1 MRPIRRRAKK
11 PFPLGS
17 ASEGEADTSDN
28 GDGFGKDEIPRPE
41 DANQVVPGVEQL
53 WGEEERRIYAASLH
67 FNANVSKPI
76 RRFITDVV
84 KEASLPEPW
93 AAWRDEQGR
102 WFFHNRVTSESRWP
116 HPLTPIFKELT
127 NICSQVIPMSIKD
140 RDQHLQRLHADWT
153 LKAKQ
158 ELSQWQEAVGEDG
171 QRKYFY
177 NISTREASHFHPDS
191 TVLPGHRCRLQ
202 ALAMLNG
209 PGYLDQIQQ
218 AASPSRARRSPG
230 SALRTAKAIDRLI
243 LDSEPS
249 SGAESSTSEAGR
261 KGISMPQQG
270 PVLLAEDAR
279 RKTMGGRSAGLPV
292 QSWMKGESY
301 GQKLLGL
308 QLEEEAERRI
318 LQILG
323 PVLDQ
328 ELPWPW
334 ICEEEREVFSRQ
346 VFFWHSISKVRSD
359 NHPMQSFHVRMVDML
374 RKVDV
379 LRPQEELVRPAL
391 KQLMEEFEQGLHR
404 TGVSDLETDV
414 QLEMTSTLALALI
427 SCRIIGQQLGIAPL
441 EYPINPWGQAAEAV
455 KKHLEAQGTDMHQDV
470 NVTIEVPPGDP
481 IAPQLVEVYVESTVE
496 RPIVSQLHVPSPE
509 PSPADEPL
517 RRAEMR
523 AEAEAQAG
531 LADAAMTEAV
541 AQAVEGAP
549 EIAEAGPQMAVA
561 VTPPGVDA
569 EAQTSI
575 CLGAEV
581 YIPGSPTELH
591 KDTEPLEMEHP
602 PLDEQLKEMCALI
615 QAMRSQ
621 QEAAEAEVTEDV
633 SDPPVDV
640 DPSALATVSQPKSQV
655 IPTMQGKVVQR
666 QNILARSAMGDLWS
680 VPAPGL
686 RKPVPPDGSPPNS
699 VRRRAQTLPVGSESF
714 AWSGGFGVPCLGC
727 SVPLQEPHGPQIRP
741 VPRQLPQGPEG
752 GREPRLWPGD
762 ARGAVE
768 QPEPEVPVSP
778 CSTRATRLGDQRSL
792 EVVLELQE
800 LREQV
805 KQIKQALSPE
815 SLQKQVVAM
824 MPTLEKEGKV
834 EPCTAVTGE
843 ARAEGPALGEQE
855 DPLGAKQ
862 APPKEEEDE
871 SAKQAPPK
879 EEEDPLP
886 AKQVPLPKDE
896 EDPPIAKQVEDIE
909 EAHSPEASVPSCR
922 PLSSSPGR
930 EVAELREELQ
940 RVQQQAE
947 VSTLPTEAIREALAQ
962 ASREMAELKE
972 SEEARVAGIQMELDK
987 QKQVSEELSQRMSQN
1002 EADIARKAE
1011 EMSNTMEKKLELL
1024 RESAERATQ
1033 QAHEVIMRSAEH
1045 EMRRQLELK
1054 AQRELRWRAEHRELQ
1069 LKAEMTEMRMKNSW
1083 QAIQQLEEAELQ
1095 SPTPGSTPNRSRDRM
1110 PRSHSSL
1117 QEALHYAAS
1126 QGSPVVTSKDEAS
1139 VAPATP
1145 QEHVSVTLEFTNESL
1160 DDARLAQRV
1169 AQDLAPRLR
1178 NSSKEKPSGS
1188 HPSRPGTPVRSPFSA
1203 RSVCSVRSA
1212 QAARRSTPQLGPKRP
1227 QSASAAGR
1235 PPFDGV
1241 LQGPVTWNGVANSVN
1256 RWYELQRRA
1265 ESRLYNRGH
1274 GRLIRYRG

>member
-41 DANQVVPGVEQL
+41 DANQRVPGVEQL

-218 AASPSRARRSPG
+218 AASPSRARRSSG

-261 KGISMPQQG
+261 KGISIPQQG

-279 RKTMGGRSAGLPV
+279 RKTMGGRSAGLPF

-301 GQKLLGL
+301 GQKSLGL

-318 LQILG
+318 LHILG

-334 ICEEEREVFSRQ
+334 ICEEEREVFLRQ

-359 NHPMQSFHVRMVDML
+359 RHPMQSFHVRMVDML

-391 KQLMEEFEQGLHR
+391 KQLMEEFEQGLQR
-404 TGVSDLETDV
+404 RGVSDLETDV

-427 SCRIIGQQLGIAPL
+427 GCRIIGQQLGIAAL
-441 EYPINPWGQAAEAV
+441 EYPVSPWGQAAEAV
-455 KKHLEAQGTDMHQDV
+455 KKHVEAQGVEMHQDV
-470 NVTIEVPPGDP
+470 NVTIEVQPGDP
-481 IAPQLVEVYVESTVE
+481 IAPPQLVEVSVE
-496 RPIVSQLHVPSPE
+496 RVVDRPTVPPDAPSPQ
-509 PSPADEPL
+509 PSPSANEPL

-523 AEAEAQAG
+523 AEAEAEEKSAEVTIEVQPGDPIAPPQ
-531 LADAAMTEAV
+531 LVEVSVERVVDRPTVPPDAPSPQPSPSANEPLRRAEMR
-541 AQAVEGAP
+541 
-549 EIAEAGPQMAVA
+549 AEAAAGPPMAVA
-561 VTPPGVDA
+561 VTPGVDA

-621 QEAAEAEVTEDV
+621 QEAAEAEEAQV
-633 SDPPVDV
+633 SDVPVDV
-640 DPSALATVSQPKSQV
+640 NPSALATVSEPSQV

-666 QNILARSAMGDLWS
+666 QNILARTAMGDLWS

-686 RKPVPPDGSPPNS
+686 R
-699 VRRRAQTLPVGSESF
+699 
-714 AWSGGFGVPCLGC
+714 
-727 SVPLQEPHGPQIRP
+727 
-741 VPRQLPQGPEG
+741 
-752 GREPRLWPGD
+752 
-762 ARGAVE
+762 
-768 QPEPEVPVSP
+768 
-778 CSTRATRLGDQRSL
+778 
-792 EVVLELQE
+792 
-800 LREQV
+800 
-805 KQIKQALSPE
+805 
-815 SLQKQVVAM
+815 
-824 MPTLEKEGKV
+824 
-834 EPCTAVTGE
+834 
-843 ARAEGPALGEQE
+843 
-855 DPLGAKQ
+855 
-862 APPKEEEDE
+862 
-871 SAKQAPPK
+871 
-879 EEEDPLP
+879 
-886 AKQVPLPKDE
+886 
-896 EDPPIAKQVEDIE
+896 
-909 EAHSPEASVPSCR
+909 
-922 PLSSSPGR
+922 
-930 EVAELREELQ
+930 
-940 RVQQQAE
+940 
-947 VSTLPTEAIREALAQ
+947 
-962 ASREMAELKE
+962 
-972 SEEARVAGIQMELDK
+972 
-987 QKQVSEELSQRMSQN
+987 
-1002 EADIARKAE
+1002 
-1011 EMSNTMEKKLELL
+1011 
-1024 RESAERATQ
+1024 
-1033 QAHEVIMRSAEH
+1033 
-1045 EMRRQLELK
+1045 
-1054 AQRELRWRAEHRELQ
+1054 
-1069 LKAEMTEMRMKNSW
+1069 
-1083 QAIQQLEEAELQ
+1083 
-1095 SPTPGSTPNRSRDRM
+1095 
-1110 PRSHSSL
+1110 
-1117 QEALHYAAS
+1117 
-1126 QGSPVVTSKDEAS
+1126 
-1139 VAPATP
+1139 
-1145 QEHVSVTLEFTNESL
+1145 
-1160 DDARLAQRV
+1160 
-1169 AQDLAPRLR
+1169 
-1178 NSSKEKPSGS
+1178 
-1188 HPSRPGTPVRSPFSA
+1188 
-1203 RSVCSVRSA
+1203 
-1212 QAARRSTPQLGPKRP
+1212 
-1227 QSASAAGR
+1227 
-1235 PPFDGV
+1235 
-1241 LQGPVTWNGVANSVN
+1241 
-1256 RWYELQRRA
+1256 
-1265 ESRLYNRGH
+1265 
-1274 GRLIRYRG
+1274 